1 MSEIKPCPE
10 LAEAKA
16 DIVYQAKLLL
26 EIRRKI
32 ALFAREV
39 EDEGDRV
46 YFRSTNDADAL
57 RDLAEDLDHFEWE
70 RMEKGAKGRDLYA
83 ELRSARKQARELAAS
98 RDRASDACAT
108 VQRERDALR
117 DAMQEICC
125 QSNEDW
131 AEARTDPNATLNRIH
146 EIAVDAFYGKSE

>member
-1 MSEIKPCPE
+1 MSEIKPCPHCGG
-10 LAEAKA
+10 K
-16 DIVYQAKLLL
+16 
-26 EIRRKI
+26 
-32 ALFAREV
+32 
-39 EDEGDRV
+39 
-46 YFRSTNDADAL
+46 
-57 RDLAEDLDHFEWE
+57 
-70 RMEKGAKGRDLYA
+70 A
-83 ELRSARKQARELAAS
+83 ELYVREYTDLEANYGDARVDCVSEKCFIGGWHKPNNAIKAWNARPIEDDLAAS

-131 AEARTDPNATLNRIH
+131 AEARADPNATLNRIH